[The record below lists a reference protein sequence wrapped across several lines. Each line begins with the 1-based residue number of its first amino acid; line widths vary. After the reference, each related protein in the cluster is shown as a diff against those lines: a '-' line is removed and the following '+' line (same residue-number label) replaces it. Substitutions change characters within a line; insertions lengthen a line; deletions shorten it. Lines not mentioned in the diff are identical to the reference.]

1 MTPEQFYA
9 ETVGKR
15 IDVDGYPKW
24 QPYQCIDLFR
34 YWGQLNSVPVPATP
48 DDRASGYWTCKN
60 EKGELVPAVA
70 EWQSKYF
77 TKITDPADF
86 KTGDWI
92 IWGWG
97 GSHPETH
104 VAMYYHGQEYGE
116 NQGGNA
122 SACLKTTDFSD
133 ALGGLRWKGYGMQ
146 IEKGFH
152 SFTWNGLKVDILRA
166 THANGY
172 NLHLIS
178 AGGPFDLK
186 DLMEFDSDRLAIVGA
201 VNANYFVMATGEHLG
216 LEGDGWVNGYFQAP
230 KTAGVLAYYIN
241 DQGVIGAHDQSDF
254 WLSQDQIQVGCAPY
268 AVLIHDGQ
276 NVDMHSTAFGSKDLV
291 KNTQTAAMRIGEDW
305 ALAIFSEC
313 YPSDVH
319 KFAQEAGANELIL
332 MDSGGS
338 TQMFECAT
346 TGKRRQIR
354 HTSRLLPNVLVLAK
368 EIDGAPSPEP
378 SPDPIPEPEPDP
390 EPTPDPEPDPAPE
403 EPEKPSGWSNE
414 FFDIMRYLAEV
425 GLPALSAL
433 VAAIGKI
440 LGYDQAATIA
450 AIIMAIST
458 FVGSLVHQKR
468 KEYNGGE

>member
-9 ETVGKR
+9 ETVNKQ
-15 IDVDGYPKW
+15 IDVDGYPKN
-24 QPYQCIDLFR
+24 QPYQCVDLFR
-34 YWGQLNSVPVPATP
+34 YWGQLNNVPIPPTP
-48 DDRASGYWTCKN
+48 NNYADGYWYSRDAL
-60 EKGELVPAVA
+60 GF
-70 EWQSKYF
+70 SKYF
-77 TKITDPADF
+77 DYITDPAQF
-86 KTGDWI
+86 AAGTWVFWARGSR
-92 IWGWG
+92 
-97 GSHPETH
+97 SHPSSH
-104 VAMYYHGQEYGE
+104 VAMYMVFDGVAYEYGE

-152 SFTWNGLKVDILRA
+152 SFTWNGIKVDILRA

-172 NLHLIS
+172 NLHLLS

-254 WLSQDQIQVGCAPY
+254 WLSQSQIKVGCAPY

-313 YPSDVH
+313 YPSDVN

-346 TGKRRQIR
+346 TGHRRQIR
-354 HTSRLLPNVLVLAK
+354 HTSRKLPNVLVLAK
-368 EIDGAPSPEP
+368 EIDGEPSPEP
-378 SPDPIPEPEPDP
+378 IQEPEPEP
-390 EPTPDPEPDPAPE
+390 EPTPTPEPETPE
-403 EPEKPSGWSNE
+403 IEPEKPSGWSNE

>member
-9 ETVGKR
+9 ETVHKQ
-15 IDVDGYPKW
+15 IDVDGYPKS
-24 QPYQCIDLFR
+24 QPYQCVDLFR
-34 YWGQLNSVPVPATP
+34 YWGQLNGVPIPPTP
-48 DDRASGYWTCKN
+48 NNYADGYWYSRDVL
-60 EKGELVPAVA
+60 GF
-70 EWQSKYF
+70 SKYF
-77 TKITDPADF
+77 EYITDPAKF
-86 KTGDWI
+86 TTGTWVF
-92 IWGWG
+92 WAR
-97 GSHPETH
+97 GSRSHSSSH
-104 VAMYYHGQEYGE
+104 VAMYMVFDGVAYEYGE

-152 SFTWNGLKVDILRA
+152 SFTWNGIKVDILRA

-276 NVDMHSTAFGSKDLV
+276 NVNMHSTAFGSKDLV

-305 ALAIFSEC
+305 CLAIFSEC

-346 TGKRRQIR
+346 TGHRRQIR
-354 HTSRLLPNVLVLAK
+354 HTSRKLPNVLVLAK
-368 EIDGAPSPEP
+368 EIYGEPSPE
-378 SPDPIPEPEPDP
+378 PIPEPEPEP
-390 EPTPDPEPDPAPE
+390 EPTPDPEPETPE
-403 EPEKPSGWSNE
+403 TEPEKPSGWSNE

-468 KEYNGGE
+468 KEYNGGN

>member
-9 ETVGKR
+9 ETVGKQ
-15 IDVDGYPKW
+15 IDVDGYPKN
-24 QPYQCIDLFR
+24 QPYQCVDLFR
-34 YWGQLNSVPVPATP
+34 YWGQMNNVPIPATP
-48 DDRASGYWTCKN
+48 NNYADGYWDSRDAL
-60 EKGELVPAVA
+60 GF
-70 EWQSKYF
+70 SKYF
-77 TKITDPADF
+77 EYITDPALF
-86 KTGDWI
+86 TTGTWVF
-92 IWGWG
+92 WARGSK
-97 GSHPETH
+97 SHPSSH
-104 VAMYYHGQEYGE
+104 VAMYMVFDGVAYEFGE

-152 SFTWNGLKVDILRA
+152 SFTWNGIKVDILRA

-172 NLHLIS
+172 NLHLLS

-201 VNANYFVMATGEHLG
+201 VNCNFFVMATGEHLG
-216 LEGDGWVNGYFQAP
+216 LEGDGWVGGYFQAP
-230 KTAGVLAYYIN
+230 KNAGVLAYYIN

-268 AVLIHDGQ
+268 AVLIHGGQ

-346 TGKRRQIR
+346 TGKRRQVR

-368 EIDGAPSPEP
+368 EIDGEPSPE
-378 SPDPIPEPEPDP
+378 PIPEPEPEP
-390 EPTPDPEPDPAPE
+390 EPTPDPEPETPE
-403 EPEKPSGWSNE
+403 TEPEAPSGWSNE

-450 AIIMAIST
+450 AIIMAVST
-458 FVGSLVHQKR
+458 FVGTLVHQKR

>member
-9 ETVGKR
+9 ETLGKR
-15 IDVDGYPKW
+15 IDVDGYPKN
-24 QPYQCIDLFR
+24 QPYQCVDLFR
-34 YWGQLNSVPVPATP
+34 YWGQMNSVPIPPTP
-48 DDRASGYWTCKN
+48 NNWASGYWIYRDSL
-60 EKGELVPAVA
+60 GF
-70 EWQSKYF
+70 SKWFDYV
-77 TKITDPADF
+77 TNGNY
-86 KTGDWI
+86 KTGDWV
-92 IWGWG
+92 IWGNNNKN
-97 GSHPETH
+97 HI
-104 VAMYYHGQEYGE
+104 AMYYHGQEYGE

-152 SFTWNGLKVDILRA
+152 SFTWNGIKVDILRA

-172 NLHLIS
+172 NLHLLS

-230 KTAGVLAYYIN
+230 KNAGVLAYYIN

-254 WLSQDQIQVGCAPY
+254 WLSQDQMQVGCAPY
-268 AVLIHDGQ
+268 AVLIHAGQ

-319 KFAQEAGANELIL
+319 RFAQEAGANELIL

-346 TGKRRQIR
+346 TGHRRQIR
-354 HTSRLLPNVLVLAK
+354 HTSRKLPNVLVLAK
-368 EIDGAPSPEP
+368 EIDGEPSPE
-378 SPDPIPEPEPDP
+378 PIPEPEPEP
-390 EPTPDPEPDPAPE
+390 EPTPAPEPDPAPE

-468 KEYNGGE
+468 KEYNGGER

>member
-9 ETVGKR
+9 DTVNR
-15 IDVDGYPKW
+15 QIDVDGYPKS
-24 QPYQCIDLFR
+24 QPYQCVDLFR
-34 YWGQLNSVPVPATP
+34 YWGQLNSVPIPPTP
-48 DDRASGYWTCKN
+48 NNYADGYWYSRDAL
-60 EKGELVPAVA
+60 GFG
-70 EWQSKYF
+70 KYF
-77 TKITDPADF
+77 EYITDPAQF
-86 KTGDWI
+86 TTGTWVF
-92 IWGWG
+92 WARGSR
-97 GSHPETH
+97 SHPSSH
-104 VAMYYHGQEYGE
+104 VAMYMVFDGVAYEFGE

-230 KTAGVLAYYIN
+230 KNAGVLAYYIN

-305 ALAIFSEC
+305 TLAIFSEC

-346 TGKRRQIR
+346 TGKRRQVR

-368 EIDGAPSPEP
+368 EIDGEPSPE
-378 SPDPIPEPEPDP
+378 PIPEPEPEP

>member
-9 ETVGKR
+9 ETVNKK
-15 IDVDGYPKW
+15 IDVDGYPKG

-34 YWGQLNSVPVPATP
+34 YWGQLNNVPIPPTP
-48 DDRASGYWTCKN
+48 NNYADGYWYSRDAL
-60 EKGELVPAVA
+60 GFA
-70 EWQSKYF
+70 KYF
-77 TKITDPADF
+77 EYITDPTQFTMGTWVFWAR
-86 KTGDWI
+86 GSR
-92 IWGWG
+92 
-97 GSHPETH
+97 SHPSSH
-104 VAMYYHGQEYGE
+104 VAMYMVFNGVAYEYGE

-133 ALGGLRWKGYGMQ
+133 ALGGLRWKGYGMN

-152 SFTWNGLKVDILRA
+152 SFTWNGIKVDILRA

-172 NLHLIS
+172 NLHLLS

-216 LEGDGWVNGYFQAP
+216 LEGDGWVGGYFQAP

-254 WLSQDQIQVGCAPY
+254 WLSQSQIQVGCAPY
-268 AVLIHDGQ
+268 AVLIHGGQ

-291 KNTQTAAMRIGEDW
+291 KNMQTAAMRIGEDW
-305 ALAIFSEC
+305 TLAIFSEC

-346 TGKRRQIR
+346 TGHRRQVR
-354 HTSRLLPNVLVLAK
+354 HTSRKLPNVLVLAK
-368 EIDGAPSPEP
+368 EIDGEP
-378 SPDPIPEPEPDP
+378 SSEPIPEPEPEP
-390 EPTPDPEPDPAPE
+390 EPTPTPEPDPAPE

-450 AIIMAIST
+450 AIIMAVST

-468 KEYNGGE
+468 KEYNGGEQ